1 MNVGPSNWNAPEAR
15 RVTRA
20 ELSGSRSLREM
31 VDSYEKSLILIALAA
46 AHGNQRRASRMLGL
60 LPSTLNEKM
69 RRFRIRATDQ
79 SDGASETRDGYRASE
94 AALMMSAK
102 TPEAVTSGPAPGPRI
117 TRGDSE

>member
-1 MNVGPSNWNAPEAR
+1 MNVGTTPWITTSAR
-15 RVTRA
+15 KITKA

-31 VDSYEKSLILIALAA
+31 VDAYEKNVILIALAA
-46 AHGNQRRASRMLGL
+46 AQGHQRRAARMLGL

-79 SDGASETRDGYRASE
+79 LDAGAVALNYRASE

-102 TPEAVTSGPAPGPRI
+102 TPDAVTSGPTPGPRT

>member
-1 MNVGPSNWNAPEAR
+1 MNVEPSNWTASEAR
-15 RVTRA
+15 KVTRA

-31 VDSYEKSLILIALAA
+31 VDAYERSLILIALNAA
-46 AHGNQRRASRMLGL
+46 EGHQRRAARMLGL

-69 RRFRIRATDQ
+69 RRFRIRAADQ
-79 SDGASETRDGYRASE
+79 LGGGGGNNGYRASE

-102 TPEAVTSGPAPGPRI
+102 TPEAVTSGPAPGPRT

>member
-1 MNVGPSNWNAPEAR
+1 
-15 RVTRA
+15 
-20 ELSGSRSLREM
+20 M

-46 AHGNQRRASRMLGL
+46 AQGNQRRASRMLGL

-69 RRFRIRATDQ
+69 RRLRIRATDQ
-79 SDGASETRDGYRASE
+79 PGGASETRDSYRASE

>member
-1 MNVGPSNWNAPEAR
+1 MNVEPSNWNASEAR

-31 VDSYEKSLILIALAA
+31 VDAYERSLILMALTAA
-46 AHGNQRRASRMLGL
+46 DGHQRRAARMLGL

-79 SDGASETRDGYRASE
+79 PAGASPSRDGYRASE

-102 TPEAVTSGPAPGPRI
+102 TPEAVTSGPAPGPRT